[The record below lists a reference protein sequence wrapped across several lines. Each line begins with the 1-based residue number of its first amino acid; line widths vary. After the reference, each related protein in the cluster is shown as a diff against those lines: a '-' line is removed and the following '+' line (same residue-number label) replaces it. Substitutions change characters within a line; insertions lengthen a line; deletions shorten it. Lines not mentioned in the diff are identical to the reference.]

1 MSRGSILKYVAY
13 GINMASH
20 SWMRG
25 SAHRSGYPVALK
37 NADQLFSFNF
47 AHFQKRTDQNRKRC
61 SSLSSL
67 RHGAEIEKDGSV
79 DLFF

>member
-47 AHFQKRTDQNRKRC
+47 AHFQKRTD
-61 SSLSSL
+61 
-67 RHGAEIEKDGSV
+67 
-79 DLFF
+79 